1 MSLHKTAELP
11 PDRNYVLGFH
21 PHGIISYSAF
31 VTFATEALDVSK
43 KFPGDRTLLRWSC
56 YWIRTCHHGLLFL
69 HIIRGYAVQASLSI
83 YSPWYR

>member
-11 PDRNYVLGFH
+11 PDRNYVLGFL

-43 KFPGDRTLLRWSC
+43 TFPGGSWWGTTLWHRHARSHSC
-56 YWIRTCHHGLLFL
+56 QHTAVL
-69 HIIRGYAVQASLSI
+69 HIRC
-83 YSPWYR
+83 RCRCR

>member
-11 PDRNYVLGFH
+11 PDRNYVFGFH

-43 KFPGDRTLLRWSC
+43 KFPGMLRERSC
-56 YWIRTCHHGLLFL
+56 CGNATSGLSA
-69 HIIRGYAVQASLSI
+69 HPS
-83 YSPWYR
+83 